1 MIRFKHFILEARKNA
16 KNPAQQKK
24 TALEILDKYKND
36 GNIHISYTQ
45 IKKIGINPRTTYDE
59 TPLAVYTYPLKE
71 IWNDINNEGIRNV
84 AFAAQ
89 KANYIYVLREK
100 GKKIVDV
107 KDYRVTSLE
116 KDLAAISKM
125 RFVNIDDY
133 NNAIAISK
141 KHDNIRNQK
150 PFAFLI
156 FVLNAIFSRKKKSS
170 SSVSASIA
178 KVLLELG
185 YSGFSDRSGSSQ
197 IHIGEP
203 VQSFFLSSKFYEVV
217 ELIDLK
223 AIDVRDLAV
232 RDVAK
237 YIKDNKDSLSDQ
249 ELIDLIKNDLTMIRY
264 AGKPRTEVLKAVVEM
279 NQQSRWKTKQTNPK
293 DPFYDGDEY
302 RPAEP
307 HIRGADVI
315 FYYKKLPNDFI
326 EWALE
331 NGSRNVIDA
340 LTKWL
345 KDNPSS
351 KPSPTVVRK
360 NFHRNPYKMYDL
372 IDSVRYEDFKNA
384 AEKRSFGFGGLNR
397 VIYRMMDKMSEKDFA
412 AILKDFAD
420 YTDRTATQYFNMS
433 TPSKVNKKSLMIV
446 DDFLEKSK
454 TQGAKIQYET
464 KKDFAQ
470 FLIREYQNGTKGT
483 LDLIKKFHQVYGG
496 SLIPAIGSIVTDNS

>member
-24 TALEILDKYKND
+24 TALEILDVYKND
-36 GNIHISYTQ
+36 SNVHISYTQ
-45 IKKIGINPRTTYDE
+45 INKIGINPKTTYDE
-59 TPLAVYTYPLKE
+59 TPLAVYAYPLKE

-107 KDYRVTSLE
+107 KDYRVSSLE

-125 RFVNIDDY
+125 RFINIDDY
-133 NNAIAISK
+133 NNAIDMSK
-141 KHDNIRNQK
+141 THSNIKNQK
-150 PFAFLI
+150 PFAFLL
-156 FVLNAIFSRKKKSS
+156 FVLNSIFSRKKKSS
-170 SSVSASIA
+170 ASVSASIA

-223 AIDVRDLAV
+223 AIDVRDIAV
-232 RDVAK
+232 RDIAK

-279 NQQSRWKTKQTNPK
+279 NQQSRWKTKQTNPE
-293 DPFYDGDEY
+293 DAFYDGDEY

-307 HIRGADVI
+307 HVRGADVI

-331 NGSRNVIDA
+331 NGSRNVMDA
-340 LTKWL
+340 LAKWF

-351 KPSPTVVRK
+351 KPSSTVVRK

-384 AEKRSFGFGGLNR
+384 VEKRAFGFGGLNR
-397 VIYRMMDKMSEKDFA
+397 VIYSMMEKINEKDFA

-420 YTDRTATQYFNMS
+420 YTGRTVTQDFNIS

-470 FLIREYQNGTKGT
+470 FLIREYEKGTKGT

-496 SLIPAIGSIVTDNS
+496 ALIPSIGSIVNDDA